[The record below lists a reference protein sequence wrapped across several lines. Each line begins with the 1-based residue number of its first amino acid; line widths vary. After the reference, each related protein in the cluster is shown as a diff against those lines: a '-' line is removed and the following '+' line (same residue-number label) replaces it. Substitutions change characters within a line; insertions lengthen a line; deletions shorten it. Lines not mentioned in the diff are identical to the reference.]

1 MAQFNIY
8 IFPIILKVDLHPVFL
23 KNVND
28 TASFG
33 PKIRIFRDDT
43 IEIARTGIFIDVDII
58 DDLNVVTKINTKSWE
73 VGRTLNRVQNY
84 QSLRVRVGMIAFLLH
99 KFFKDI

>member
-28 TASFG
+28 TANFG
-33 PKIRIFRDDT
+33 LKIRVLRDDT
-43 IEIARTGIFIDVDII
+43 IEIARTDIFINVDII
-58 DDLNVVTKINTKSWE
+58 DDLNVVTKISTGS
-73 VGRTLNRVQNY
+73 
-84 QSLRVRVGMIAFLLH
+84 
-99 KFFKDI
+99 